1 MSAAGGAGRDETRV
15 LRTDYLARVEGEG
28 AMYVR
33 VDGREVQDIKLRI
46 YEPPRFFEA
55 LLRGR
60 AFTEAPDITARICGI
75 CPVAYQMSSVRAM
88 EDACGVRID
97 EGPLRDLRRLIY
109 CGEWI
114 ESHSLHVYM
123 LHAPD
128 FLGYASAVAMAR
140 EHREIVEQGLQMK
153 KAGNALM
160 ALVGGREVHPI
171 NVRVGGFYRAP
182 ARRELRTL
190 VEPLSEALETAL
202 ATVRWAAALPF
213 PDVRRAPEHVALAD
227 PGGDYPIDRGSIRS
241 DHGLDI
247 APCEFGEHIVEEHVE
262 HSNALHARI
271 RERGTYLTGPLAR
284 YALSRSSLSPAAARA
299 AGEAGLQDG
308 CENPFQSIV
317 VRAVELVEACEQALA
332 IIERYEEPDAPA
344 VEVTPRAATGYGATE
359 APRGL
364 LHHRYELD
372 EQGTIVDATIVPP
385 TSQNQLAIE
394 EDLRAVVED
403 GLDLPDEQLSLR
415 CEQAIRNHD
424 PCISCATHFLKLTVD
439 RG

>member
-1 MSAAGGAGRDETRV
+1 MSEGKRTRV
-15 LRTDYLARVEGEG
+15 IRTDYLARVEGEG

-33 VDGREVQDIKLRI
+33 LDGREVAEVKLRI

-75 CPVAYQMSSVRAM
+75 CPVAYQMSAVRAM
-88 EDACGVRID
+88 EDACGVAID
-97 EGPLRDLRRLIY
+97 AGPLRDLRRLLY

-128 FLGYASAVAMAR
+128 FLGYAGAVEMAR
-140 EHREIVEQGLQMK
+140 DHREIVEQGLQMK
-153 KAGNALM
+153 KAGNAVM

-182 ARRELRTL
+182 AHVELRTL
-190 VEPLSEALETAL
+190 VDPLERARETAL
-202 ATVRWAAALPF
+202 ATVSWAATLEF
-213 PDVRRAPEHVALAD
+213 PEVECAPELLALSE
-227 PGGDYPIDRGSIRS
+227 PGAYPIDRGRILS
-241 DHGLDI
+241 DRGLDI
-247 APCEFGEHIVEEHVE
+247 APAEFDAHIVEEHVE

-284 YALSRSSLSPAAARA
+284 YALSSAQLRPLARDAAR
-299 AGEAGLQDG
+299 EVGLG
-308 CENPFQSIV
+308 PVCRNPFQSIV
-317 VRAVELVEACEQALA
+317 VRAVELVQACDEALA
-332 IIERYEEPDAPA
+332 IIDGYEQPDAPA
-344 VEVTPRAATGYGATE
+344 VEVTPRRAVGHGATE

-364 LHHRYELD
+364 LYHRYEID
-372 EQGTIVDATIVPP
+372 EDGTILDARIVPP

-394 EDLRAVVED
+394 EDLRAVVERS
-403 GLDLPDEQLSLR
+403 LDLSDERLSLR
-415 CEQAIRNHD
+415 CEQTIRNHD

>member
-1 MSAAGGAGRDETRV
+1 VSEPGERRGRTRV
-15 LRTDYLARVEGEG
+15 IRTDYLARVEGEG

-33 VDGREVQDIKLRI
+33 LDGRTVAEVKLRI

-88 EDACGVRID
+88 EDACGVAID
-97 EGPLRDLRRLIY
+97 SGPLRDLRRLLY

-114 ESHSLHVYM
+114 ESHSLHIYM

-128 FLGYASAVAMAR
+128 FLGYAGAVEMAR

-153 KAGNALM
+153 KAGNAVM

-182 ARRELRTL
+182 TRAELSPL
-190 VEPLSEALETAL
+190 VEPLERARETAL
-202 ATVRWAAALPF
+202 ATVRWAATLPF
-213 PDVRRAPEHVALAD
+213 PDVECAPELVALSD
-227 PGGDYPIDRGSIRS
+227 PGAYPIDLGRIVS
-241 DHGLDI
+241 DGGLDI
-247 APCEFGEHIVEEHVE
+247 APADFDEHIVEEHVE

-284 YALSRSSLSPAAARA
+284 YALASQALRPLALDAAR
-299 AGEAGLQDG
+299 EAGLG
-308 CENPFQSIV
+308 PVCRNPFQSIV
-317 VRAVELVEACEQALA
+317 VRSVELVQACDEALA
-332 IIERYEEPDAPA
+332 IIDAYEQPDAPA
-344 VEVTPRAATGYGATE
+344 VEVTPRRAVGHGATE

-364 LHHRYELD
+364 LYHRYEID
-372 EQGTIVDATIVPP
+372 EDGTILDAKIVPP

-394 EDLRAVVED
+394 EDLRAVVER

-415 CEQAIRNHD
+415 CEQTIRNHD
-424 PCISCATHFLKLTVD
+424 PCISCATHFLTLTVD